1 MLFKLILSKIG
12 LRALL
17 TLVLPFLLMPSDMI
31 VEISFSR
38 EGFIAVITAIILL
51 LEVLGLIVDNHVC
64 LLCEYFWTFEALG
77 HALQRSTNVPCPNV
91 LLKFAISTELVTAVF
106 TSEKLGIWSFMFY
119 V

>member
-1 MLFKLILSKIG
+1 MLFKLILSEIS
-12 LRALL
+12 LWALL

-31 VEISFSR
+31 LEIAVSR
-38 EGFIAVITAIILL
+38 EGFIAEMTAIIPL

-64 LLCEYFWTFEALG
+64 LLCEHFWTFEALG

-106 TSEKLGIWSFMFY
+106 ASEKFGIWSFMFY